1 MLVSYYNYLTLF
13 KKNKWRSK
21 MQKIL
26 KMKGKMKNISEKWP
40 LMKNKGIESC
50 INKIS
55 SFCLWLNEILNRYKD
70 DTLKYGGFKGEHFE
84 QWNSQIWNKKI
95 WKVDL

>member
-1 MLVSYYNYLTLF
+1 M
-13 KKNKWRSK
+13 
-21 MQKIL
+21 L

-55 SFCLWLNEILNRYKD
+55 SFCL
-70 DTLKYGGFKGEHFE
+70 
-84 QWNSQIWNKKI
+84 
-95 WKVDL
+95 